1 MARID
6 KYEPVAGGFR
16 GILLA
21 DYAGSANPIGVGLDA
36 TGKVTIGVSVAAV
49 GIIGVICVPGAK
61 KAGDPVDVMQE
72 GELVNFGGAA
82 GTVYTAL
89 TTTGAIAAVAAD
101 ATHIRVGFTAEA
113 DRLIVRVAQ

>member
-1 MARID
+1 
-6 KYEPVAGGFR
+6 
-16 GILLA
+16 
-21 DYAGSANPIGVGLDA
+21 
-36 TGKVTIGVSVAAV
+36 
-49 GIIGVICVPGAK
+49 
-61 KAGDPVDVMQE
+61 VDVMQE